1 MHSAEMEDEAVAM
14 QTPVTSGISGSSGT
28 STASTASTPSAT
40 SVTPRVA
47 AAIATSRERAERT
60 NARLRP
66 ALWIMLVIT
75 LFSSLHE
82 SPRPGLSGTRLG
94 VSVALAGVCLMLGL
108 NAADLWPLPLA
119 RPSLRAAFP
128 ALTGVFGLVLMVL
141 QPSNLSTL
149 PTSAS
154 VFIALLLLTPLT
166 GAVIGGTLTVGLV
179 ITVWTSSGGTPA
191 LAASEFVFCAVL
203 AVTAFSMRQ
212 AGESQ
217 SRAELLLAQLE
228 DAREAEARAVA
239 VAERTRIARE
249 LHDVLAQSLSG
260 LAIQLEAAR
269 RMARREEVGAQ
280 LQTVL
285 DRASGLVKDG
295 LDDARR
301 AVGALR
307 GSPVPVLDR
316 LPELVERFRADHHVD
331 ARLSVE
337 GTPRDLPS
345 EVGLALYR
353 GAQEALT
360 NVSRYAQGSQ
370 STVTLWY
377 GPAAVVLTVADTG
390 GGAEVDAADAR
401 PGQGSGMGL
410 IGMRERLVQ
419 VGGRAVAGPSDDG
432 WTVRMEVPA

>member
-1 MHSAEMEDEAVAM
+1 M
-14 QTPVTSGISGSSGT
+14 T
-28 STASTASTPSAT
+28 SAT

-47 AAIATSRERAERT
+47 AAIATSRKRAERT

-82 SPRPGLSGTRLG
+82 TPRPGLSGTRLG

-108 NAADLWPLPLA
+108 NAADLWPLPLS
-119 RPSLRAAFP
+119 RPTLRAAFP
-128 ALTGVFGLVLMVL
+128 ALTGVFGLVLMAL
-141 QPSNLSTL
+141 QPSNPATL

-154 VFIALLLLTPLT
+154 VFIAFLLLPPLT
-166 GAVIGGTLTVGLV
+166 GAVIGGALTVGQV
-179 ITVWTSSGGTPA
+179 ITVLSSPGGTPA

-212 AGESQ
+212 AGENQ

-269 RMARREEVGAQ
+269 AMARREEVGGQ
-280 LQTVL
+280 LQAVL

-316 LPELVERFRADHHVD
+316 LPGLVERFRADHQVNVV
-331 ARLSVE
+331 LSVR
-337 GTPRDLPS
+337 GAPRDVS
-345 EVGLALYR
+345 AEVGLALYR

-360 NVSRYAQGSQ
+360 NVSRYARGSQ
-370 STVTLWY
+370 CTVTLLY
-377 GPAAVVLTVADTG
+377 GPAAVVLTVADD
-390 GGAEVDAADAR
+390 GGATAGDAR
-401 PGQGSGMGL
+401 PGRGSGMGL
-410 IGMRERLVQ
+410 IGMRERLAQ
-419 VGGRAVAGPSDDG
+419 VGGRAVTGPSDDG

>member
-1 MHSAEMEDEAVAM
+1 MEGEAVTA
-14 QTPVTSGISGSSGT
+14 QAPVTSMT
-28 STASTASTPSAT
+28 SMTSMTSAT

-47 AAIATSRERAERT
+47 AAIATSRDRAERT

-66 ALWIMLVIT
+66 ALWIMLVII

-94 VSVALAGVCLMLGL
+94 ISVALAGVCLMLGL
-108 NAADLWPLPLA
+108 NAADLWPLPLS

-128 ALTGVFGLVLMVL
+128 AFTGVSGLALMAL
-141 QPSNLSTL
+141 QPSNPATL

-154 VFIALLLLTPLT
+154 VFIAFLLLSPRV
-166 GAVIGGTLTVGLV
+166 AAMIGGTLTVGLV
-179 ITVWTSSGGTPA
+179 IAVWSSPGGTPA

-217 SRAELLLAQLE
+217 GRAELLLAQLE

-269 RMARREEVGAQ
+269 AMARREGVGGQ
-280 LQTVL
+280 LQAVL

-307 GSPVPVLDR
+307 GSPVPMLDR
-316 LPELVERFRADHHVD
+316 LPELVERFRADHHVN
-331 ARLSVE
+331 ALLSIE

-345 EVGLALYR
+345 EIGLALYR

-360 NVSRYAQGSQ
+360 NVSRYARGSQ
-370 STVTLWY
+370 SAVTLWY
-377 GPAAVVLTVADTG
+377 GPAAVVLTVADRG
-390 GGAEVDAADAR
+390 GGVEVAAADAR

-410 IGMRERLVQ
+410 IGMRERLAQ
-419 VGGRAVAGPSDDG
+419 VGGSAAAGPSDDG